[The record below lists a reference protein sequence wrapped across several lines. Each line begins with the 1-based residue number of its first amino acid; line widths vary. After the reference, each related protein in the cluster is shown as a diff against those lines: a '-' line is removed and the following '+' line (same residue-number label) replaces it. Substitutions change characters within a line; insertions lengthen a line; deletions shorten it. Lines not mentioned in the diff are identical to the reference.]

1 MTSPTVCV
9 IDVILVGRFVRV
21 VNTTNKKGGR
31 MFKPSR
37 SKLPSPA
44 MIVAVLA
51 LIAAATGTAS
61 ASLVASGH
69 PRSNKASKHKA
80 ATTHALRGPRGFRG
94 PPGTTGPAGPVGK
107 TGQAGPAG
115 PTGAQGPQGSKG
127 DPGPPGPAGSSLNLT
142 TATSSS
148 GNIATA
154 GTKPWTTVCPLEP
167 SSTTVRQNAVGGGVG
182 TGGAGVT
189 LADSYPSDPSG
200 NTAATPTAWTADVN
214 IPAGGGSLTVYVI
227 CTP

>member
-1 MTSPTVCV
+1 
-9 IDVILVGRFVRV
+9 
-21 VNTTNKKGGR
+21 
-31 MFKPSR
+31 MFKLLR

-61 ASLVASGH
+61 ASLGASGH
-69 PRSNKASKHKA
+69 AKADKASKHKA

-94 PPGTTGPAGPVGK
+94 PAGVPGPAGSIGK
-107 TGQAGPAG
+107 TGQDGSTGPAGPAG
-115 PTGAQGPQGSKG
+115 PTGPAGPQGPQGAKG
-127 DPGPPGPAGSSLNLT
+127 DPGPTGPAGSSLNLT
-142 TATSSS
+142 TTDSNS

-167 SSTTVRQNAVGGGVG
+167 GSTTVRQNAVGGGVG
-182 TGGAGVT
+182 TSGAGVT

-200 NTAATPTAWTADVN
+200 NTTASPTAWTADVN